1 MADSKQNEYK
11 VLVQKELT
19 NATAEYRTAN
29 QLIGY
34 DYQLFDGAYTAESA
48 DKAQYYIDS
57 YSDALTTAMAVNPD
71 APFSD
76 AYYESVYADAQTMF
90 TTADENFQI
99 VAKFDERGDSMQL
112 VMLVSVLGLALVAW
126 ASLLSE
132 ASKIRVVF
140 GMN

>member
-57 YSDALTTAMAVNPD
+57 YSDALTTAIAVNPD

-76 AYYESVYADAQTMF
+76 AYYESVDADSQTMF

-99 VAKFDERGDSMQL
+99 AAKFDVRGDSMLL
-112 VMLVSVLGLALVAW
+112 VMLVSALGLALVAS